1 MAGCGGISSRRD
13 TSHPQARLVA
23 GRQSRYACAVMPSD
37 PALARALPLLGIY
50 RGLHPVAQGCALMV
64 LGTFMFAGMH
74 TAIRYSTQHLPP
86 VEVAFFRN
94 LFGLVVIAP
103 LLVRYG
109 LSLFH
114 TKRVGL
120 HMLRAVLNVVSM
132 LAFFVGLSMTPLAR
146 ATALTFTAPLFTA
159 LFSAL
164 FLGEMFRWRR
174 WTAIFAG
181 FFGALVILRPGLQ
194 VFDIGA
200 LLVLVSSLLWA
211 MALIDIKVL
220 GRTESTLTITVYVTV
235 LLIPMTL
242 APAVLVWETP
252 GLDMWVWL
260 IFIGVIGT
268 LGQLVVTEAV
278 KLADMTVL
286 MPFDFLKLVWAAFL
300 GIIFFAEVPDFLTLR
315 RLGRAPLPLCGEG
328 SGVGVTRPRRCACP
342 HPTPNP
348 SPSRGGVSRR
358 VRFLVRASSRLVVW
372 LHA

>member
-1 MAGCGGISSRRD
+1 MRSNA
-13 TSHPQARLVA
+13 
-23 GRQSRYACAVMPSD
+23 
-37 PALARALPLLGIY
+37 ALARALPLLAAY
-50 RGLHPVAQGCALMV
+50 RGLHPVARGCALMV
-64 LGTFMFAGMH
+64 LGTLMFAGMH
-74 TAIRYSTQHLPP
+74 TAIRHATQHLPP

-94 LFGLVVIAP
+94 LFGLFVIAP

-109 LSLFH
+109 AGLFR
-114 TKRVGL
+114 TDRLNL
-120 HMLRAVLNVVSM
+120 HVLRSVLNVVSM

-164 FLGEMFRWRR
+164 FLGEVFRWRR

-194 VFDIGA
+194 VLDSGA
-200 LLVLVSSLLWA
+200 LLVLFSSVLWSF
-211 MALIDIKVL
+211 ALIDIKVL
-220 GRTESTLTITVYVTV
+220 GRTESTMTITAYVTV

-242 APAVLVWETP
+242 VPAVLVWETP
-252 GLDMWVWL
+252 GLDMWGWL

-300 GIIFFAEVPDFLTLR
+300 GIVFFAEVPDLLTWICVAIVFGSSFYIAWREAKLR
-315 RLGRAPLPLCGEG
+315 KIKKMQ
-328 SGVGVTRPRRCACP
+328 V
-342 HPTPNP
+342 
-348 SPSRGGVSRR
+348 
-358 VRFLVRASSRLVVW
+358 
-372 LHA
+372 